1 MVGPPE
7 GVKISIGAHE
17 MSNIGGFDGFGLPG
31 FDTGGRK
38 LRASGTVRAFNMLLD
53 DRPRGVPKCQCLST
67 ICQCGA

>member
-7 GVKISIGAHE
+7 GVEIPIGAHE
-17 MSNIGGFDGFGLPG
+17 MSNIGGFNGFGLPG

-53 DRPRGVPKCQCLST
+53 DRP
-67 ICQCGA
+67 